1 MYYKSILVHVST
13 STHTLARCQIAA
25 RLAIQEDAHLV
36 GTAATSLPIEFFLPG
51 MVGET
56 NAAIGLYLET
66 MRTRAEGALAIFEAA
81 AKQAGVSS
89 IEPRIIEDEAASGI
103 AQHSRYSDLVI
114 IGQVDPDEML
124 PDMRGDFPQYVVLNS
139 ARPVLIIPY
148 AGQFDE
154 IGTNILIAWDAS
166 LEATRAVTAALPL
179 LKRAKQV
186 QVAVFNPNQGSQDHG
201 ELPGADIALY
211 LARHGVKV
219 EVARQITG
227 GQIGIGDAILSHAA
241 DMGADMIVMGA
252 YGHSRI
258 RQILLGGVSDTIFK
272 SMTIPVFMCH

>member
-81 AKQAGVSS
+81 AKQAGVGS
-89 IEPRIIEDEAASGI
+89 IEPRIIEDEAASAI
-103 AQHSRYSDLVI
+103 ALHSRYSDLVI

-186 QVAVFNPNQGSQDHG
+186 QVAVFNPNQGSQDRGGTPDHG
-201 ELPGADIALY
+201 WADRDWRRDT
-211 LARHGVKV
+211 LARRRHGRRHDRHGRLWTFPYPADPAGRCVGYDLQV
-219 EVARQITG
+219 DDDTG
-227 GQIGIGDAILSHAA
+227 LYVPL
-241 DMGADMIVMGA
+241 MN
-252 YGHSRI
+252 R
-258 RQILLGGVSDTIFK
+258 
-272 SMTIPVFMCH
+272 